1 MTAVPA
7 PLHLVPSPPDEHH
20 WLRRALPDRYALV
33 RALGRGS
40 TGAVFLAHDRV
51 LQRWVAVKALLPELA
66 EDPERREQ
74 FQREALTNARLAHPN
89 IVPVF
94 DYGDARG
101 VAWSVLRYVPGRALA
116 EHIRAEERLPV
127 GEVCRILAELA
138 DALDYAHRQRVV
150 HRDIKPENVIL
161 DRDTLRPMLTD
172 FGIARAV
179 SLDAMRIDEIRR
191 ERMLVRGT
199 AHFMSPE
206 QLGGER
212 ELDGRS
218 DLYALGV
225 LGYALLSGTLPFDG
239 ASFVEIASRHR
250 TAPVPPLAERAPH
263 VPEPLA
269 RVVARCLEKRPDDR
283 WPTGEAL
290 RDALRAGGAEPSRRG
305 WIDRARQ
312 ALRRAPRR

>member
-1 MTAVPA
+1 MTAASA
-7 PLHLVPSPPDEHH
+7 PFRLVASQSDEHH

-51 LQRWVAVKALLPELA
+51 LQRWIAVKALLPELA
-66 EDPERREQ
+66 DDAERREQ

-94 DYGDARG
+94 DYGEARG
-101 VAWSVLRYVPGRALA
+101 VAWSVLRYVPGRALS
-116 EHIRAEERLPV
+116 EHIRADGRLPV
-127 GEVCRILAELA
+127 DEVCRILAELA

-161 DRDTLRPMLTD
+161 DRDTGRPMLTD

-179 SLDAMRIDEIRR
+179 SLDAMRVDEIRR

-206 QLGGER
+206 QLAGER

-239 ASFVEIASRHR
+239 TSFVEIARRHGS
-250 TAPVPPLAERAPH
+250 APVPPLHERAPH
-263 VPEPLA
+263 VPPTLV
-269 RVVARCLEKRPDDR
+269 RVVTRCLEKRPDDR

-290 RDALRAGGAEPSRRG
+290 RDALRAGGTEPARTG
-305 WIDRARQ
+305 WLSRARR
-312 ALRRAPRR
+312 ALRRPSRG